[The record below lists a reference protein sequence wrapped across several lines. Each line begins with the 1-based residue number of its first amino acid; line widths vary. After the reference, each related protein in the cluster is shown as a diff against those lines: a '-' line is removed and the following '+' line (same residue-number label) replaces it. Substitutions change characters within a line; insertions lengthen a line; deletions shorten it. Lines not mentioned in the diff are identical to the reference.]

1 MITLNNI
8 SLLFFLK
15 SVYTHLINPCEI
27 STLNKHIHSM
37 AARLYIFIK
46 PAPQDQV
53 KRPYNLLKDVCQY
66 NKKCVEN

>member
-1 MITLNNI
+1 
-8 SLLFFLK
+8 
-15 SVYTHLINPCEI
+15 
-27 STLNKHIHSM
+27 M